1 MAPTEQLEIETKYDV
16 DESTILP
23 ALHELPG
30 VASVAQPVTLDL
42 EATYYDTAELDL
54 AANKVTLRRRTGG
67 EDDGWHVKF
76 PGTSGGRLEVRHPLD
91 ESAGGAP
98 TDERPAD
105 KARRDEEPVDE
116 VSTDEVPAGEVPAGE
131 VSTEGV
137 SADEA
142 PTDGVPAGEV
152 PVEVVGTVRVL
163 VRDRALEPV
172 VTLRTRRVVHRL
184 LDADGGVLAE
194 FADDRVT
201 ATVTGGEPESWRE
214 WEVELVDGD
223 NALLEDAG
231 ELLLGVGARPASGP
245 SKLAR
250 ALGDRVPSYAEWT
263 LPNKPLTSDLFRAY
277 AGAQVNAIRERD
289 PEVRRDVPDSIH
301 KFRVATRRLRSALA
315 TYRPV
320 IDRAAG
326 DEIRAELKWLAG
338 ELGAARDAEVQRE
351 HFAAEVAEQPVELV
365 IGRVAGRIDDHL
377 RGVYQEGRAAAL
389 AALESERYFRLLDAL
404 DELIARPPVTT
415 DDHKA
420 KKQIRELLHH
430 DYRRMRKAVRRSES
444 APAIA
449 DQDHALHEVRKAAKR
464 LRYAAESAVPVLAE
478 DAATLAARAEEIQ
491 EVLGEHQD
499 SVVSRDL
506 LYHLSLQVFAD
517 GGNTFTYGRL
527 HAAEESR
534 ATTSRAAF
542 YNLWPTLNFHL

>member
-42 EATYYDTAELDL
+42 EAVYYDTAGLDL

-76 PGTSGGRLEVRHPLD
+76 PGSSGGRLEVRHPLGSSVQDAPVDSVRDAPVD
-91 ESAGGAP
+91 ESPGG
-98 TDERPAD
+98 EV
-105 KARRDEEPVDE
+105 PVDE
-116 VSTDEVPAGEVPAGE
+116 V
-131 VSTEGV
+131 
-137 SADEA
+137 
-142 PTDGVPAGEV
+142 
-152 PVEVVGTVRVL
+152 PVDVVRTVRVL
-163 VRDRALEPV
+163 VRDHRLDPV

-184 LDADGGVLAE
+184 LDAEGGVLAE

-201 ATVTGGEPESWRE
+201 ATVAGGEPESWRE

-223 NALLEDAG
+223 SVLLEDAG
-231 ELLLGVGARPASGP
+231 ELVLGAGARPASGP

-250 ALGDRVPSYAEWT
+250 ALGDRIPSYAEWT
-263 LPNKPLTSDLFRAY
+263 LPKKPLTSDLFRAY
-277 AGAQVNAIRERD
+277 AGAQVQAIRERD

-326 DEIRAELKWLAG
+326 DELRAELKWLAG
-338 ELGAARDAEVQRE
+338 ELGVARDAEVQRE

-377 RGVYQEGRAAAL
+377 RGVYQEGRAGAL

-404 DELIARPPVTT
+404 DELIARPPVTG

-420 KKQIRELLHH
+420 RKQIRALLHH

-444 APAIA
+444 APTVAE
-449 DQDHALHEVRKAAKR
+449 QDHELHEVRKAAKR
-464 LRYAAESAVPVLAE
+464 LRYAAESAVPVLADE
-478 DAATLAARAEEIQ
+478 AETLAARAEEVQ
-491 EVLGEHQD
+491 EILGEHQD

-506 LYHLSLQVFAD
+506 LHQLSLQVFAD

-527 HAAEESR
+527 HAAEEAR
-534 ATTSRAAF
+534 GTTSRESF
-542 YNLWPTLNFHL
+542 YKLWPTLKFHL